1 MQTINAYFIIRKI
14 ILIKSKLPDFLE
26 LNMNSNLKMDINFL
40 DKPLYFLNLKSTG
53 KAFVWKDIDGYIY
66 RSGYNVPDY
75 FDMLIL
81 LYLVLKSQREGFKT
95 KIVLTRC
102 EILRE
107 CGLDIGKKHYK
118 RVEES
123 LRRWQNVSID
133 FQGKFYDG
141 KKYKTILFGI
151 IDDAEIREED
161 KRVVV
166 KFNENWL
173 LKVKES
179 NFYKYLNFEFYKH
192 LKKPVSRRLY
202 ELILPKCYDGKEWY
216 IHATN
221 LGHHLGIAKRQVKTR
236 QGAKEVMYASDVL
249 VAIKPAFKEIN
260 QLSTVSDICQKLKIT
275 QNDLFTL
282 NYRVQGTRQ
291 DRILYIKKESVN
303 SPNNS
308 VQSPAQPLEF
318 TESPFAGILPTIC
331 QELSSNPNPSPALPK
346 TYKQSDKPKSAPLPA
361 TENLTPP
368 LLEQY
373 EQGIAWIKQTVPDFN
388 FHLLDGMEKEKLAT
402 YFPKLKTKVE
412 AEMKKDKINN
422 PGAYLWECI
431 RHQWE
436 LPLDS
441 KEARKKKAEE
451 RQRQEIKKR
460 QDKVEQ
466 ERSKQERIE
475 AEEKRFKE
483 RVAQLDEAVKAK
495 LWEEAVS
502 ITPKNIVGN
511 LHIPIAYS
519 SLLLKHLNEL
529 GENFTNDA
537 ISHTAVIKA
546 VAFNNNGKDL

>member
-1 MQTINAYFIIRKI
+1 MEN
-14 ILIKSKLPDFLE
+14 
-26 LNMNSNLKMDINFL
+26 NLKMDINFL

-53 KAFVWKDIDGYIY
+53 KAFVWEDIEGYIY
-66 RSGYNVPDY
+66 RSGYNLPDY

-95 KIVLTRC
+95 EIVLTRC
-102 EILRE
+102 EILRK
-107 CGLDIGKKHYK
+107 CGLNLGVQHYQ
-118 RVEES
+118 RLEES
-123 LRRWQNVSID
+123 LKRWINVTIE
-133 FQGKFYDG
+133 FKGIFYDN
-141 KKYKTILFGI
+141 KKYISMGFGI
-151 IDDAEIREED
+151 LDDYKIDYETKKIR
-161 KRVVV
+161 V

-236 QGAKEVMYASDVL
+236 QGTKEVMYASDVL
-249 VAIKPAFKEIN
+249 VAMKPAFKEIN
-260 QLSTVSDICQKLKIT
+260 QLSTVPDICQKLKIT
-275 QNDLFTL
+275 PNDLFTL
-282 NYRVQGTRQ
+282 HYKVQGTKQERMV
-291 DRILYIKKESVN
+291 YIKKESVN

-308 VQSPAQPLEF
+308 VQSPPQPLEF

-331 QELSSNPNPSPALPK
+331 QELLPNVSVNPNQPPALPK
-346 TYKQSDKPKSAPLPA
+346 TPKQSDKPKSAPLPE
-361 TENLTPP
+361 TENLTES

-373 EQGIAWIKQTVPDFN
+373 EQGIDWIKQTVPDFN
-388 FHLLDGMEKEKLAT
+388 LRLLDGMKKVKLAA
-402 YFPKLKTKVE
+402 YFPKLKAKVE

-431 RHQWE
+431 RHQWK
-436 LPLDS
+436 LPVDS
-441 KEARKKKAEE
+441 KEVKKKKVEE

-460 QDKVEQ
+460 QDKAEQ

-483 RVAQLDEAVKAK
+483 RVAQLDEAIKAK

-502 ITPKNIVGN
+502 TTPQNFIGN
-511 LHIPIAYS
+511 LHIPIAYG

-529 GENFTNDA
+529 GENFTKDA
-537 ISHTAVIKA
+537 IYHTAVIKA
-546 VAFNNNGKDL
+546 VAFNHNGKDL